1 MPEADSTRQAE
12 VQNSGSGEKET
23 GTGAS
28 DKDNVKYVLSGQPT
42 GWAAMDEVVQ
52 KYDEEKIEET
62 KVDIDT
68 LLVIVCVLHPFESA
82 RADSSPLFSPSRRA
96 WSLQRSLRSWS

>member
-1 MPEADSTRQAE
+1 MEKPT
-12 VQNSGSGEKET
+12 GGE
-23 GTGAS
+23 AS

-42 GWAAMDEVVQ
+42 GWAAMDEVIQ

-68 LLVIVCVLHPFESA
+68 LLVIVCFLHPFESA
-82 RADSSPLFSPSRRA
+82 CA
-96 WSLQRSLRSWS
+96 WTAHRCSLLPGWLGLCSARCIPGLDVLYSAA

>member
-1 MPEADSTRQAE
+1 MEKPT
-12 VQNSGSGEKET
+12 GGE
-23 GTGAS
+23 AS

-68 LLVIVCVLHPFESA
+68 LLVIVSLLHPLESVH
-82 RADSSPLFSPSRRA
+82 ADSSLVFSPSRLA
-96 WSLQRSLRSWS
+96 WSLQRLLHSWS